1 MACDESFKSPFLLP
15 FLMEVKVLRE
25 EKDVLEIEFVGEGH
39 TLCNL
44 LRQELWETKEVTVAS
59 YRIAHPLVSEP
70 ILAVHAPKPRKV
82 LLSTIEAAQEKIA
95 ALREK
100 VSKL

>member
-1 MACDESFKSPFLLP
+1 MD
-15 FLMEVKVLRE
+15 VKVLRE
-25 EKDVLEIEFVGEGH
+25 DKDVLEIEFVGEGH

-44 LRQELWETKEVTVAS
+44 LRQELWDNKDVTVSS

-82 LLSTIEAAQEKIA
+82 LLSTLEAVQEKIA
-95 ALREK
+95 TLREK
-100 VSKL
+100 VAGL